1 MTGFELGNI
10 VKRIAY
16 ETDVTN
22 YNDAYEFVSSEME
35 RLSGF
40 FSRLMK
46 ENSEWFFE
54 DFEVSRS
61 KEKLELRIRNDR
73 FLLVYDDGVL
83 EYFPMMGIAIDDVEF
98 YEAAMKKARET
109 LRNDPALKYMYF
121 YLRRE
126 RDYRIECAENGT
138 EPRER

>member
-1 MTGFELGNI
+1 MTGFELGNF
-10 VKRIAY
+10 VKRIAS

-22 YNDAYEFVSSEME
+22 FNNAYEFVSSEME
-35 RLSGF
+35 RLSKF

-61 KEKLELRIRNDR
+61 KDKLELRIRNDR

-83 EYFPMMGIAIDDVEF
+83 EYFPMMGIAIDDMDF
-98 YEAAMKKARET
+98 YEKAMEKAREI
-109 LRNDPALKYMYF
+109 LRNDPALKYMDF

-126 RDYRIECAENGT
+126 RDYRIECAEKGK
-138 EPRER
+138 